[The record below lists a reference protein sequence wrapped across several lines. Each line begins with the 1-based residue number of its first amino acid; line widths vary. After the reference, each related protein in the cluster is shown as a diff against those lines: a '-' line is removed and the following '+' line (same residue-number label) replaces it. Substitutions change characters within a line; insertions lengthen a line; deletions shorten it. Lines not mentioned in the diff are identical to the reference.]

1 MIKKSLVF
9 IVVSV
14 ACAGLNLYGWQITLK
29 LDVQLAWIALILVF
43 VNLILAWL
51 MWRRNKYIA
60 LLFIGT
66 GLLIELLIFVNYYYL
81 QTSGRT
87 P

>member
-1 MIKKSLVF
+1 MIKRNLIF
-9 IVVSV
+9 IIVSIIT
-14 ACAGLNLYGWQITLK
+14 AGLNLYGWQITLK
-29 LDVQLAWIALILVF
+29 LDTQLAWIALILVF
-43 VNLILAWL
+43 VDLVLAWL

-66 GLLIELLIFVNYYYL
+66 GLLLELLIFVNYYYL
-81 QTSGRT
+81 QTTGRT